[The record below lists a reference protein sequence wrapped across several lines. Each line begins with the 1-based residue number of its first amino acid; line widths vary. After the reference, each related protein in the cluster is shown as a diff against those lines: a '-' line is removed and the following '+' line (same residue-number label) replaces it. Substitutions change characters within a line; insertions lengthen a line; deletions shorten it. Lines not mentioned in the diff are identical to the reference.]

1 MGVKTVLTLQEA
13 NQLFPSCNFVSIT
26 PTENGIIDT
35 TYIVRNS
42 SCEYILK
49 KYERET
55 GEKIQTEQALLKLL
69 SAHNCNT
76 PKYLKKNQEWHLY
89 TKLSGEIPKNVQLYH
104 IHALARF
111 MAKLHNISKNFT
123 NAAPFLASYEI
134 NKLLASVK
142 KSHYAY
148 YKKLSCLHT
157 LDQKHDGFI
166 HGDIFTDNTLFD
178 KEKIAV
184 FDFIDGGLG
193 EFSFDTAIALLSFNP
208 NNKRLH
214 VNAFLRAYNQ
224 TSKKK
229 ISYDELQKQ
238 LKIAAKFYALLRISH
253 DKKTRRAQELANFW

>member
-1 MGVKTVLTLQEA
+1 MGVKTPITLQEA
-13 NQLFPSCNFVSIT
+13 NLLFPAYDFTQIT
-26 PTENGIIDT
+26 PTKNGIIDT
-35 TYIVRNS
+35 TYIINNATS
-42 SCEYILK
+42 AYILK
-49 KYERET
+49 KYERDISK
-55 GEKIQTEQALLKLL
+55 KIQIDKTLLNLL
-69 SAHNCNT
+69 SAHNLNV
-76 PKYLKKNQEWHLY
+76 PKYLQENQEWYLY

-111 MAKLHNISKNFT
+111 MAKFHNISKKIT
-123 NAAPFLASYEI
+123 YTAPFLVSYEI

-148 YKKLSCLHT
+148 YKKLSCLHN

-208 NNKRLH
+208 SNKRLH

-253 DKKTRRAQELANFW
+253 DKKTKRAQELANFW